1 MLIGGLWVQVP
12 PSGLKM
18 KINYDGQFPL
28 TIVYTDVNRD
38 IEQVVTVN
46 SIAEIE
52 NDRPFIVIKTS
63 GEKQ

>member
-1 MLIGGLWVQVP
+1 
-12 PSGLKM
+12 M

-28 TIVYTDVNRD
+28 TIVYTDVDRD

-52 NDRPFIVIKTS
+52 NDRPFVVIKTL